1 MMKSTATLTLLI
13 SLLAGCGSGGGQ
25 QASPNGSGG
34 NSLVPGTSVT
44 GLSVTPQS
52 PALKVGETVQLG
64 ATLHFS
70 DGSST
75 NVTSQSSW
83 GSPLPIRCSVDSTGL
98 ASALLPGLVSIT
110 ARLGNLAGSSQ
121 LNIIGNERI
130 SLDSAGQQSN
140 AGSNLPS
147 VSGNGRWVAFLS
159 EATNLVA
166 NDTNGVE
173 DVFVRDRETGSTTR
187 VNLDSGGNQAD
198 ARSYSPFI
206 SANGRYVVFS
216 SDASNLVPDDTNA
229 RRDIFVRDLQMGVTS
244 RVSLGPSGA
253 QANSTSLHPSISG
266 DGRFVAFNSFAT
278 NLVSGSSSGGQ
289 VYVHDRQ
296 TGVTSKV
303 SLSSAGVEG
312 DALSQLSVISA
323 DGRFVAFHS
332 YSQNLVANDTNGLG
346 DIFLHDLLAGS
357 TLLVSRSSAGQ
368 IAAVGALQETPALSQ
383 DGRFVAFPSSSN
395 NLVPGDNNGQ
405 SDVFVHDRVT
415 GTTTR
420 VSLDSAGQ
428 EANGSSTNPSISG
441 DGQRVVFESS
451 ASNLVPNDPNLTQR
465 DLFLHLRAAGE
476 TRRLVGSASIP
487 SLSLD
492 GLWVAFS
499 TAASTIVTGDTNGL
513 TDIFITN
520 Q

>member
-1 MMKSTATLTLLI
+1 MMRPALSLVIA
-13 SLLAGCGSGGGQ
+13 LLAGCGSGGVQ
-25 QASPNGSGG
+25 QASPSGAGGSAV
-34 NSLVPGTSVT
+34 LPGISVT

-52 PALKVGETVQLG
+52 PAIKVGETVQLG

-70 DGSST
+70 DGSSS

-83 GSPLPIRCSVDSTGL
+83 GSSLPIRSSVDSTGL

-121 LNIIGNERI
+121 LNVIGNERI
-130 SLDSAGQQSN
+130 SLDSAGQQSD
-140 AGSNLPS
+140 AASSLPS
-147 VSGNGRWVAFLS
+147 VSGNGRWVAFSS

-166 NDTNGVE
+166 DDTNGVQ
-173 DVFVRDRETGSTTR
+173 DIFVRDRETGSTSR
-187 VNLDSGGNQAD
+187 VNLDSSGNQAD
-198 ARSYSPFI
+198 ALSYSPFI

-216 SDASNLVPDDTNA
+216 SDASNLVPNDTNA
-229 RRDIFVRDLQMGVTS
+229 RRDIFVRDLGMGVTS
-244 RVSLGPSGA
+244 RVSLGPAGA
-253 QANSTSLHPSISG
+253 QANSTSFDPSISG
-266 DGRFVAFNSFAT
+266 DGRFVAFDSFAT
-278 NLVSGSSSGGQ
+278 NLVSGSSSGRQ

-296 TGVTSKV
+296 SGVTSKV

-323 DGRFVAFHS
+323 DGRFVAF
-332 YSQNLVANDTNGLG
+332 YRFSQNLVAEDTNGAG
-346 DIFLHDLLAGS
+346 DIFLHDLQTGS

-368 IAAVGALQETPALSQ
+368 IAAAGVGQATPSLSQ
-383 DGRFVAFPSSSN
+383 DGRFVAFSSSSN
-395 NLVPGDNNGQ
+395 NLVAGDNNGQ
-405 SDVFVHDRVT
+405 GDVFVHDRVT

-428 EANGSSTNPSISG
+428 EANGSSSNPSISG
-441 DGQRVVFESS
+441 DGQRVAFDSS

-465 DLFLHLRAAGE
+465 DIFLHLRATGE
-476 TRRLVGSASIP
+476 TRRLIGPANNAN
-487 SLSLD
+487 LSLD

-499 TAASTIVTGDTNGL
+499 TAASTIVTGDTNGFS
-513 TDIFITN
+513 DIFITN